1 MAVGRFGPYV
11 RHDGKFASLRKDQ
24 DPLTIELPAAIEL
37 IEAKRKSD
45 LEKILRTFPEEP
57 ELQVLRGRYNRPYI
71 HYKGDNYALPKEFDY
86 KKATLQELL
95 DVVAKAPAPKKRTA
109 ATTKKSS
116 TATKR
121 KPKK

>member
-1 MAVGRFGPYV
+1 M
-11 RHDGKFASLRKDQ
+11 
-24 DPLTIELPAAIEL
+24 
-37 IEAKRKSD
+37 
-45 LEKILRTFPEEP
+45 
-57 ELQVLRGRYNRPYI
+57 LRGRYNRPYI